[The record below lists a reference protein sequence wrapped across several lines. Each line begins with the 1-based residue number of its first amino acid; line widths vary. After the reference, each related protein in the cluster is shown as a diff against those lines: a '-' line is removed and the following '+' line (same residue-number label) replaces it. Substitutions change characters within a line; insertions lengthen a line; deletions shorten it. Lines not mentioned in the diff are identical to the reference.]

1 MNCQHASLLPL
12 PEIVERALHTA
23 AQAHRGQLR
32 KGMDL
37 PYIVHPYSVAMML
50 HSLGCSAE
58 IIAAGLLHDV
68 AEDTTVGLP
77 TLRVEFGEDIARIV
91 EFCTEDKGKS
101 WEERKTHVIEKFHS
115 APLAVKLVAAADKL
129 DNLRSIMTEHR
140 RVGEN
145 VWERFNRGR
154 EQQAWFYRA
163 VSHSLAANVPEAFE
177 HILFALL
184 QKEVEDFF
192 GGK

>member
-23 AQAHRGQLR
+23 AHAHRGQMR

-50 HSLGCSAE
+50 HSVGCSAE

-68 AEDTTVGLP
+68 AEDTAVGLP
-77 TLRVEFGEDIARIV
+77 TLRAEFGEAIANIV
-91 EFCTEDKGKS
+91 GFCTEDKGKS
-101 WEERKTHVIEKFHS
+101 WEERKTRVVEKFHS

-129 DNLRSIMTEHR
+129 DNLRSIIAEHR
-140 RVGEN
+140 RVGEH

-163 VSHSLAANVPEAFE
+163 VAQSLAANVPATPECE
-177 HILFALL
+177 LFTLL
-184 QKEVEDFF
+184 QIKVEDFF
-192 GGK
+192 GGI